1 MREIVLVD
9 GKEHER
15 LLLRIRLWP
24 PLERR
29 VHFDGK
35 RHGQPHLSDGPTGSP
50 RLLTLLQA
58 RATFKRLSSQV
69 VKLINCPTPAA
80 RRPRQA
86 PRRGRCRTAADDTEE
101 VSDCRKS
108 RSPRSPRRRTRSSPA
123 ATSRSS
129 SATARIGAASFR
141 TSTSTSTRA
150 SSWPSSAH
158 PASARP

>member
-15 LLLRIRLWP
+15 LLLRIRLGP

-80 RRPRQA
+80 GDRDRHPGAAAVA
-86 PRRGRCRTAADDTEE
+86 PRLTTRKRFRRSEEHTSELQSRENLVCRLLLEKKKT
-101 VSDCRKS
+101 KLL
-108 RSPRSPRRRTRSSPA
+108 
-123 ATSRSS
+123 
-129 SATARIGAASFR
+129 I
-141 TSTSTSTRA
+141 
-150 SSWPSSAH
+150 
-158 PASARP
+158 